1 MGELDGKTALITGGA
16 RGYGRAVAR
25 LFAREGAD
33 VAIAD
38 LGSLAGSSPYR
49 MAGREQL
56 EATVAELQGLGRRA
70 FGIEAD
76 VTSARVRAHGG
87 RGDRRSRTDR
97 SPESWRRRPTQEPAW
112 NDDPAIGNPIPRGA
126 PCPA

>member
-1 MGELDGKTALITGGA
+1 MATRWTTSAWSPTPRGAGWCCSQGVPLRGATSMRTTRLRRCPMGELDGKTALITGGA

-38 LGSLAGSSPYR
+38 LGSKASASPYG

-56 EATVAELQGLGRRA
+56 DATVEELRGTGRR
-70 FGIEAD
+70 
-76 VTSARVRAHGG
+76 SAG
-87 RGDRRSRTDR
+87 
-97 SPESWRRRPTQEPAW
+97 
-112 NDDPAIGNPIPRGA
+112 
-126 PCPA
+126 

>member
-1 MGELDGKTALITGGA
+1 MPGAGSCCWEAGPSQGARGLPRTRPWRCSMGELDGKTALITGGA

-76 VTSARVRAHGG
+76 VTSARA
-87 RGDRRSRTDR
+87 
-97 SPESWRRRPTQEPAW
+97 
-112 NDDPAIGNPIPRGA
+112 
-126 PCPA
+126 